1 MWLSVCRVQKIIPF
15 FLEMMRVERLP
26 REFLARMERLLGK
39 EFPAFEAGC
48 GFPAFRGIHLNTLKC
63 GFRTLSRSFP
73 FDLIPAPFSPLEYYL
88 PQDAKKIGQ
97 MPLHHAGAF
106 YVQEPSAS
114 SAVTALNPQPGEKI
128 LDLCAAPGG
137 KSTQIGALLGG
148 RGLLWS
154 NEVVRSRTDILLSNL
169 ERMGI
174 ANAVVSC
181 CQPEKLCR
189 TLAGWFDRVLVDAP
203 CSGEGMFRKGAEA
216 VRAWSPEHVASCAAR
231 QLAILNSAGFAVKEN
246 GVLVYSTCTF
256 SEEEDEG
263 VISAFLKEH
272 EDFELAESGLA
283 FGRPALLPQACRI
296 FPMDGGEGHF
306 VAVLRRNSANPS
318 PSKEHVPLKGRNIGM
333 AEDLY
338 GQIFRSGPIHRI
350 EERHESFFLLPDI
363 LPDLD
368 GLNVL
373 RAGVLLGRLHPGRVE
388 PEHALFMAS
397 KPQELNCSID
407 LTCNSSEIHA
417 FLRGE
422 ELAVETG
429 GMRGYAGVSVEGVM
443 VGFGKCSAGRLKNK
457 YPKGLRNPA

>member
-1 MWLSVCRVQKIIPF
+1 MD
-15 FLEMMRVERLP
+15 RLP
-26 REFLARMERLLGK
+26 REFLSRMERLLGK

-48 GFPAFRGIHLNTLKC
+48 GLPPFRGVHLNTLKC
-63 GFRTLSRSFP
+63 DFQTLCLAFAFTP
-73 FDLIPAPFSPLEYYL
+73 PPAPFSPLEYYL
-88 PQDAKKIGQ
+88 PQDAEKVGL

-114 SAVTALNPQPGEKI
+114 SAVTALDPQPGEKI

-154 NEVVRSRTDILLSNL
+154 NEVVRSRADVLLSNL

-189 TLAGWFDRVLVDAP
+189 ALSGWFDRVLVDAP
-203 CSGEGMFRKGAEA
+203 CSGEGMFRKSEEA

-231 QLAILNSAGFAVKEN
+231 QLSILQSASFAVKEN
-246 GVLVYSTCTF
+246 GILVYSTCTF
-256 SEEEDEG
+256 SEEENEG
-263 VISAFLKEH
+263 VVSAFLKAR
-272 EDFELAESGLA
+272 EDFELADSGLA
-283 FGRPALLPQACRI
+283 FGRPALLPQARRV

-306 VAVLRRNSANPS
+306 VAVLRRTSANPS
-318 PSKEHVPLKGRNIGM
+318 TAEEYVPATGRNSGM
-333 AEDLY
+333 AEELY
-338 GQIFRSGPIHRI
+338 RQIFRSGPVRRI
-350 EERHESFFLLPDI
+350 EERNGFFSLLPDI
-363 LPDLD
+363 LPSLD

-373 RAGVLLGRLHPGRVE
+373 RAGVPLGRLRPGRVE

-397 KPQELNCSID
+397 TPQELNCCVDFPGDSA
-407 LTCNSSEIHA
+407 EIRA

-422 ELAVETG
+422 ELAVESD
-429 GMRGYAGVSVEGVM
+429 GMQGYAGVSVEGVT
-443 VGFGKCSAGRLKNK
+443 VGFGKCSGGRLKNK